1 MNLTK
6 KQIIAISVAAAFLAV
21 LAMSWWLFMSD
32 FTDEKQKTYVYID
45 ETDTRDAVFQKLE
58 TAAHPS
64 QMLGVRIASAVLGYG
79 SHIRAGRYEI
89 GRGLGSMQLV
99 RNLRNGHQSPVN
111 LVIPVVHTMGELASH
126 FAKSLKADSA
136 TLSAAFSNPT
146 ELARLGVDTFTVPT
160 LFIPNTY
167 EVYWNI
173 TPQNLLERMKRE
185 RDSFWSN
192 DRMAEAKQAGLSP
205 NEVYTLASIVEQE
218 SANEQERPV
227 IAGMYLNRLHAGMKL
242 QADPTVKYALRN
254 FALRR
259 ILHAHLAANSP
270 YNTYLNEGLPPGPI
284 CIPSLNAI
292 ESVLHF
298 SHHNYLYM
306 CAKEDFSGT
315 HNFAVTYE
323 EHLAN
328 AKKYAEA
335 LNKRNILK

>member
-6 KQIIAISVAAAFLAV
+6 KQIIAISVAAAFLAA
-21 LAMSWWLFMSD
+21 LATSWWLFMSD
-32 FTDEKQKTYVYID
+32 FTNEKQKTYVYID
-45 ETDTRDAVFQKLE
+45 ENDTRDDVFQKLE

-64 QMLGVRIASAVLGYG
+64 QMLGVKIASAVLGYG

-89 GRGLGSMQLV
+89 SRGLGSMQLV

-146 ELARLGVDTFTVPT
+146 ELARNGVNTFTVPT
-160 LFIPNTY
+160 LFIPDTY

-173 TPQNLLERMKRE
+173 TPQSLLERMKRE
-185 RDSFWSN
+185 RDSFWSA

-242 QADPTVKYALRN
+242 QADPTVKYALGN
-254 FALRR
+254 FSLRR
-259 ILHAHLAANSP
+259 ILHAHLTANSP
-270 YNTYLNEGLPPGPI
+270 YNTYLHEGLPPGPI

-298 SHHNYLYM
+298 SRHNYLYM